1 MTKVD
6 NMECFRIDES
16 GYTGFDLLNADQP
29 FQGAAAIAIDDDD
42 AARLIK
48 EHFPNLQAPELKYG
62 ALARRPSNHAALLAL
77 QRDLLS
83 QYKCVTYVCDKR
95 FMLILMFVDYAV
107 EPHWYQ
113 QGVNFY
119 EDGRNFALA
128 SLVSVVGPTLLGKEA
143 FSHLLAAFQHAIKVK
158 TPDAL
163 KALVAA
169 ARNTNWRR
177 MPEAL
182 APLVDADPDC
192 LDAIAAP
199 GVTTDAALLVLQ
211 GLITR
216 MEVMAAGPYRVE
228 HDQSKNLLAYHDLLQ
243 QFVDHKADKEFI
255 YSRVS
260 RLAFP
265 LKLTG
270 VTQIDSKASPAVQL
284 ADVLIGAA
292 IQAANTMAGQRSGGL
307 DPEAL
312 ISLYANDQFIH
323 LVPSIDFEEERR
335 FRHGTQASE
344 SIEYF
349 ASNFRFR
356 G

>member
-1 MTKVD
+1 
-6 NMECFRIDES
+6 MECFRIDES
-16 GYTGFDLLNADQP
+16 GYTGFDLLNVEQP

-62 ALARRPSNHAALLAL
+62 ALARRESNHAGLLAL

-83 QYKCVTYVCDKR
+83 AYKCVTYVCDKR

-107 EPHWYQ
+107 EPHWHRR
-113 QGVNFY
+113 GVNFY
-119 EDGRNFALA
+119 QDGRNFALA
-128 SLVSVVGPTLLGKEA
+128 SLISVVGPILLGKGA
-143 FSHLLAAFQHAIKVK
+143 FSELLVAFQHAVKVK

-163 KALVAA
+163 QALVAA

-182 APLVDADPDC
+182 APLVAADPDC
-192 LDAIAAP
+192 LDVIASP
-199 GVTTDAALLVLQ
+199 GVTTDAAFLVLQ

-216 MEVMAAGPYRVE
+216 MEAMTTGPYLVE
-228 HDQSKNLLAYHDLLQ
+228 HDESKNLLAYHDLLQ
-243 QFVDHKADKEFI
+243 QFVDHKTGKEFVF
-255 YSRVS
+255 SEVS

-265 LKLTG
+265 LKLSG
-270 VTQIDSKASPAVQL
+270 VTQVDSKASAAVQL

-292 IQAANTMAGQRSGGL
+292 IQAANRMAGHRSGGL
-307 DPEAL
+307 DPDAL
-312 ISLYANDQFIH
+312 ISLYADEQFIH
-323 LVPSIDFEEERR
+323 LVPSIEFEEERR
-335 FRHGTQASE
+335 FRRGTQAAE
-344 SIEYF
+344 SIDYF

-356 G
+356 GQLP

>member
-1 MTKVD
+1 
-6 NMECFRIDES
+6 MECFRIDES
-16 GYTGFDLLNADQP
+16 GYTGFDLLNPEQP

-42 AARLIK
+42 AARLIN
-48 EHFPNLQAPELKYG
+48 EHFPSRQAPELKYG
-62 ALARRPSNHAALLAL
+62 ALARWQSNHAALLAL

-107 EPHWYQ
+107 EPHWYRR
-113 QGVNFY
+113 GVDFY
-119 EDGRNFALA
+119 ADGRNFALA
-128 SLVSVVGPTLLGKEA
+128 SLISVVGPTLLGKEA
-143 FSHLLAAFQHAIKVK
+143 LAQLLAAFQHAIRVK

-163 KALVAA
+163 QALVTA

-192 LDAIAAP
+192 LGAIAAP
-199 GVTTDAALLVLQ
+199 GVTTDAALLILQ

-216 MEVMAAGPYRVE
+216 MEIMSTGPYRVE

-243 QFVDHKADKEFI
+243 QFIDHRADKAFL
-255 YSRVS
+255 YSLVS
-260 RLAFP
+260 KLAFP
-265 LKLTG
+265 LKLSE
-270 VTQIDSKASPAVQL
+270 VTQVDSKASPAVQL
-284 ADVLIGAA
+284 ADVLVGAA
-292 IQAANTMAGQRSGGL
+292 IQAANTMTGHRAGGL

-312 ISLYANDQFIH
+312 LSLYSDDQFIH
-323 LVPSIDFEEERR
+323 LVPSIDFDEEKR
-335 FRHGTQASE
+335 FRRGTQAAE